1 MGAARMPNI
10 RDRTVLVTGA
20 SSGIGLATARRL
32 AGRGCRVIAVARRK
46 ERLAALADEFAG
58 RVHALELDVRD
69 QAAVSA
75 AVDGLPSEFVSIDV
89 LVNNA
94 GLGRGGGPVQ
104 EGQIENWME
113 MVDTNVKG
121 LLNVLHAVLPG
132 MTARKRGH
140 IVNMSSIAAT
150 QAYPGSNVYGGTK
163 GFVHVLSKNL
173 RTDLAGT
180 GIRVTDIQPGAV
192 ATEFASVRLGA
203 DDERLKSIYQG
214 YRPLTG
220 EDIAEVVEFVIG
232 VPDHVNISSIE
243 VMPTDQAAAGF
254 TMGGPTD

>member
-1 MGAARMPNI
+1 MSSP
-10 RDRTVLVTGA
+10 RDKTVLVTGA
-20 SSGIGLATARRL
+20 SSGIGLATARHL
-32 AGRGCRVIAVARRK
+32 ADRGYRVVAAARRE
-46 ERLAALADEFAG
+46 ERLAALAAEFAD
-58 RVHALELDVRD
+58 RIHALALDVRD
-69 QAAVSA
+69 RAAVSA
-75 AVDGLPSEFVSIDV
+75 AVGGLPPEFAGIDV

-94 GLGRGGGPVQ
+94 GLGRGGEPVQ

-121 LLNVLHAVLPG
+121 FLNVLHAVLPG
-132 MTARKRGH
+132 MVARKRGH
-140 IVNMSSIAAT
+140 VVNMSSIAAT
-150 QAYPGSNVYGGTK
+150 QPYPGSNVYGGTK

-192 ATEFASVRLGA
+192 ATEFSRVRYDSDEAQANSV
-203 DDERLKSIYQG
+203 YQG
-214 YRPLTG
+214 YRPLSG
-220 EDIAEVVEFVIG
+220 EDIAEVVAFVIG

-254 TMGGPTD
+254 IVGGPTD

>member
-1 MGAARMPNI
+1 MSSI
-10 RDRTVLVTGA
+10 RDKTVLVTGA

-32 AGRGCRVIAVARRK
+32 AGRGYRVVAAARRK
-46 ERLAALADEFAG
+46 DRLAALAGEFAG
-58 RVHALELDVRD
+58 RIHALELDVRD
-69 QAAVSA
+69 HAAVSA
-75 AVDGLPSEFVSIDV
+75 AVDGLPSEFAGIDV

-94 GLGRGGGPVQ
+94 GLGRGSGPVQ
-104 EGQIENWME
+104 EGKIEDWME
-113 MVDTNVKG
+113 MVDTNIKG

-132 MTARKRGH
+132 MAARKRGH

-150 QAYPGSNVYGGTK
+150 QTYPGSNVYGGTK

-173 RTDLAGT
+173 RTDLAGS

-192 ATEFASVRLGA
+192 ATEFSRVRLGG
-203 DDERLKSIYQG
+203 DDARANSVYQG
-214 YRPLTG
+214 YRPLTA

-232 VPDHVNISSIE
+232 VSDHVNISSIE

-254 TMGGPTD
+254 IMGGPAQ

>member
-1 MGAARMPNI
+1 MSSI
-10 RDRTVLVTGA
+10 RNKTVLVTGA

-32 AGRGCRVIAVARRK
+32 ADRGYRVLAAARRK
-46 ERLAALADEFAG
+46 ERLAALAAEFAD
-58 RVHALELDVRD
+58 RIHALELDVRD
-69 QAAVSA
+69 HAAVSA
-75 AVDGLPSEFVSIDV
+75 AVKGLPSEFVEIDV

-94 GLGRGGGPVQ
+94 GLGRGGEPVQ

-121 LLNVLHAVLPG
+121 FLNVLHAVLPG
-132 MTARKRGH
+132 MAARKRGH
-140 IVNMSSIAAT
+140 VVNMSSIAAT
-150 QAYPGSNVYGGTK
+150 QPYPGSNVYGGTK

-192 ATEFASVRLGA
+192 ATEFARVRYDG
-203 DDERLKSIYQG
+203 DEARAASIYQG

-220 EDIAEVVEFVIG
+220 EDVAEVVEFVIG

-243 VMPTDQAAAGF
+243 IMPTDQAAAGF
-254 TMGGPTD
+254 IVGGPTD

>member
-1 MGAARMPNI
+1 MTSI
-10 RDRTVLVTGA
+10 RDKTILVTGA

-32 AGRGCRVIAVARRK
+32 ADRGYRVVAAARRK
-46 ERLAALADEFAG
+46 DRLAALAGEFAG
-58 RVHALELDVRD
+58 RVHALALDVRD
-69 QAAVSA
+69 HAAVSA
-75 AVDGLPSEFVSIDV
+75 AVDGLPSKFASIDV

-94 GLGRGGGPVQ
+94 GLGRGSGPVQ
-104 EGQIENWME
+104 EGQFEDWME
-113 MVDTNVKG
+113 MVDTNIKG
-121 LLNVLHAVLPG
+121 FLSVLHAVLPG

-173 RTDLAGT
+173 RTDLAGS

-192 ATEFASVRLGA
+192 ATEFTRVRLGG
-203 DDERLKSIYQG
+203 DDAHGTSVYQG
-214 YRPLTG
+214 YRALTG
-220 EDIAEVVEFVIG
+220 EDISEVVEFAIS

-254 TMGGPTD
+254 IMGGPTD

>member
-1 MGAARMPNI
+1 MTSI
-10 RDRTVLVTGA
+10 RDKTVLVTGA

-32 AGRGCRVIAVARRK
+32 ADRGYRVVAAARRK
-46 ERLAALADEFAG
+46 DRLAALAGEFAG
-58 RVHALELDVRD
+58 RVHALALDVRD
-69 QAAVSA
+69 HAAVSA
-75 AVDGLPSEFVSIDV
+75 AVDGLPSKFASIDV

-94 GLGRGGGPVQ
+94 GLGRGSGPVQ
-104 EGQIENWME
+104 EGQIEDWME
-113 MVDTNVKG
+113 MVDTNIKG

-173 RTDLAGT
+173 RTDLAGS

-192 ATEFASVRLGA
+192 ATEFTRVRLGG
-203 DDERLKSIYQG
+203 DDAHGTSVYQG
-214 YRPLTG
+214 YRALTG
-220 EDIAEVVEFVIG
+220 EDIAEVVEFAIG

-254 TMGGPTD
+254 IMGGPTD